1 KSAKTN
7 LPVEGPETYP
17 IAPLRNKKPEPS
29 KEEEISS
36 DEVTK
41 PTPKDLKPA
50 SKKPQP
56 SKKPVGPTQKK
67 KPVSGSDK
75 KSIPKVKVP
84 GDEPETQPTTPL
96 EKKKPEPSDED
107 ELSADEISKP
117 TPKDPKQTLKKPQP
131 SRILDEPTTKKKP
144 VNEPGKKN
152 IPRVKLPHD
161 EPDEQATIP
170 LGKKKPEPAH
180 EKELPADEVSKPT
193 PKDPKQAFKKPQPS
207 KKLDEPTTKKKPVS
221 EPEKKN
227 IPRVKLPDDEP
238 EVQATI
244 PLGKKKPGPA
254 EEEELPANEV
264 TKPTPKDPKQAFK
277 KPQPSKTLVETTT
290 KKKPGSSSS
299 SAGPG
304 FFFPS
309 EPEKKNIPRVKLP
322 NDEPEARVTIPL
334 GKKKPEPAE
343 EVELPADEV
352 SKPTPK
358 DPKQAFKKP
367 QPSKTLDEPT
377 TKKKP
382 VSEPEKE
389 NIPRVKLPN
398 DEPETRATIPLG
410 KKKPEPAEEEE
421 LPGDEVTKPSSKDPK
436 QAFKKPQ
443 PSKTPGEPT
452 PKKKPVSEPEKKNI
466 PRVKLP
472 DDEPEAQATIP
483 LRKKKPEPTD
493 EEELPADEI
502 SKPIPKDPKRAFKKP
517 QPSKTVD
524 EPTTKKKPVNEPKK
538 KNIPKVKLPDDERE
552 AQATI
557 PLRKK
562 KPEPAYEEELPA
574 DEIKTNPTN
583 PLKKKKPKRKPG
595 KSISPENPDNSQE
608 KAIPLRK
615 RWVPPVKI
623 LEPPIPM
630 PPNEKSIAEINKLER
645 IPPIQRY
652 SKKPKSI
659 DVFIPFVIPWEQWP
673 AIMTQEGMGAF
684 GKPRDTAIKVDP
696 GSKELKQGDLK
707 SETVI
712 PLLNDNRGQ
721 ANRSGMLPFGS
732 RRRNL
737 GVIVDSHNYSMQD
750 NGSSEGI
757 IPLLGRGAI
766 DHGHLRA
773 GDLRPQV
780 ANVEYTDRMDPEMDK
795 SSHGFISRY
804 FASNSKE
811 KVGTNIIDRR
821 RGEVAPCGSQA
832 RDSEQMIPLMFDGRS
847 VEQKEGSEFGSFR
860 PLISTAIG
868 GYTMTYDDELRC
880 KNAIPFQTSP
890 SLAV

>member
-1 KSAKTN
+1 
-7 LPVEGPETYP
+7 
-17 IAPLRNKKPEPS
+17 
-29 KEEEISS
+29 
-36 DEVTK
+36 
-41 PTPKDLKPA
+41 
-50 SKKPQP
+50 
-56 SKKPVGPTQKK
+56 
-67 KPVSGSDK
+67 
-75 KSIPKVKVP
+75 
-84 GDEPETQPTTPL
+84 DEPE
-96 EKKKPEPSDED
+96 
-107 ELSADEISKP
+107 
-117 TPKDPKQTLKKPQP
+117 
-131 SRILDEPTTKKKP
+131 
-144 VNEPGKKN
+144 V
-152 IPRVKLPHD
+152 
-161 EPDEQATIP
+161 QATIP
-170 LGKKKPEPAH
+170 LGKKKPGPA
-180 EKELPADEVSKPT
+180 EEEELPADEVSKPT

-277 KPQPSKTLVETTT
+277 KPQPSKTLDEPTT
-290 KKKPGSSSS
+290 KKKPVSEPEKKNIPRVKLPDDEPEARATIPLGKKKPEPAEEVELPAYEVSKPTPKDPKQAFKKPQPSKTLDEPTTKKKPVSESEKKNIPRVKLPDDEPEAQATIPLGKRKPKPAEEEELPGDEVTKPSSKDPKQAFKKPQPSKTLDE
-299 SAGPG
+299 PTTKKK
-304 FFFPS
+304 PVS

-377 TKKKP
+377 T
-382 VSEPEKE
+382 
-389 NIPRVKLPN
+389 
-398 DEPETRATIPLG
+398 
-410 KKKPEPAEEEE
+410 
-421 LPGDEVTKPSSKDPK
+421 
-436 QAFKKPQ
+436 
-443 PSKTPGEPT
+443 
-452 PKKKPVSEPEKKNI
+452 KKKPVSEPEKKNI

-574 DEIKTNPTN
+574 DEISKPILNDPKQAFEKPQPGKTIDEPSTKKKPVSDPGKENIPMVKLHNDEPETNPTN

-880 KNAIPFQTSP
+880 KNAIPFQVSANTSRDNG
-890 SLAV
+890 SAFNNILSSIYLLSYICKH